1 MKSMA
6 RYLLV
11 AHQTAE
17 SQELREQVSALVQ
30 EDRTAEF
37 VLLVPAT
44 PVGLLPAV
52 GGEGRTAV
60 QVARWRGAR
69 ARSLLEEV
77 GARVTAVRIGSYDP
91 LVAVEEELRGGDYG
105 VVVISTL
112 PPGLSRWTR
121 MDLPTRVAR
130 RFPAVK
136 VVHVIAQPTVAT
148 ASQAT
153 ESPPASA

>member
-1 MKSMA
+1 MA

-17 SQELREQVSALVQ
+17 SEELRAEVTALVQ
-30 EDRTAEF
+30 EDRQAQF

-69 ARSLLEEV
+69 ARALLEEV

-91 LVAVEEELRGGDYG
+91 LVAVEEELRAGDYG

-112 PPGLSRWTR
+112 PRGLSRWMR
-121 MDLPTRVAR
+121 LDLPRKVAR
-130 RFPAVK
+130 RFPSVK
-136 VVHVIAQPTVAT
+136 MVHVTAQPPMAA
-148 ASQAT
+148 ASG
-153 ESPPASA
+153 SAEPQRGST